1 MLLVL
6 LLSLTFISQAMA
18 SAIAPYHVMSSGCME
33 MQEQDMSMMDH
44 SNHMMMADSVSTTDT
59 STNNCCV
66 DMCNCYA
73 SGCSSVTV
81 FITETEQSAVVDE
94 HTLKIFSHSNLTLKQ
109 QSNSL
114 YRPPIIS

>member
-6 LLSLTFISQAMA
+6 LLSLTFIGQAME
-18 SAIAPYHVMSSGCME
+18 SAMAPYHMMSSGCME
-33 MQEQDMSMMDH
+33 MQGQDMSMMDH
-44 SNHMMMADSVSTTDT
+44 SNHTMTADPISINDN
-59 STNNCCV
+59 STNNCCA
-66 DMCNCYA
+66 DMCSCYA

-81 FITETEQSAVVDE
+81 FISEAEQSAVLDE
-94 HTLKIFSHSNLTLKQ
+94 HTLKIFSNSNLTLTQ